1 MYKLLIALS
10 ILTVGCNNN
19 PVSSHEIFD
28 FEVTMKNYEL
38 SNDDYY
44 HIQLDDV
51 NQTLE
56 KLIVNTYRSDIQKI
70 SWSASDT
77 YELEINGIMY
87 EVDLVN
93 SASYTDNGIAYTM
106 LGLYPDMVGDTI
118 SISAFYIDY
127 ENGSQEYEDIIE
139 IILE

>member
-1 MYKLLIALS
+1 
-10 ILTVGCNNN
+10 
-19 PVSSHEIFD
+19 
-28 FEVTMKNYEL
+28 MKNYEL